1 MSMDKINSSRK
12 YPPVYE
18 KFVPFALGALAL
30 LVIVLVIVT
39 IAVAL
44 GLIPCAA

>member
-1 MSMDKINSSRK
+1 MGKLNASRK

-18 KFVPFALGALAL
+18 TIVPFALGALAL

-39 IAVAL
+39 VAVAL
-44 GLIPCAA
+44 GLIPTAA

>member
-1 MSMDKINSSRK
+1 MDKTNASRK

-18 KFVPFALGALAL
+18 KIVPFALSALAL

-44 GLIPCAA
+44 GVISTPA

>member
-1 MSMDKINSSRK
+1 M
-12 YPPVYE
+12 YE
-18 KFVPFALGALAL
+18 RIVPFALGALAL

-44 GLIPCAA
+44 GIIPTAG

>member
-1 MSMDKINSSRK
+1 MDKLNTSRK
-12 YPPVYE
+12 YPPMYE
-18 KFVPFALGALAL
+18 KIVPFALSALAL

-44 GLIPCAA
+44 GLIPSAA

>member
-1 MSMDKINSSRK
+1 MDKPRR

-18 KFVPFALGALAL
+18 KIVPFALGALAL
-30 LVIVLVIVT
+30 IIVILIIVT

-44 GLIPCAA
+44 GVIPTAA

>member
-1 MSMDKINSSRK
+1 MEKISRK
-12 YPPVYE
+12 YPPLYE
-18 KFVPFALGALAL
+18 RIVPLALGTLAL

-44 GLIPCAA
+44 GLIPAAA

>member
-1 MSMDKINSSRK
+1 MDKINPSRK
-12 YPPVYE
+12 YPPIYE
-18 KFVPFALGALAL
+18 KIVPFALSALAL

-44 GLIPCAA
+44 GLIPTAA

>member
-1 MSMDKINSSRK
+1 MDKTNASRK
-12 YPPVYE
+12 YPPMYE
-18 KFVPFALGALAL
+18 KIVPFALSALAL

-44 GLIPCAA
+44 GVISTPA

>member
-1 MSMDKINSSRK
+1 MDKLNTSRK

-18 KFVPFALGALAL
+18 KIVPFALGALAL

-44 GLIPCAA
+44 GLIPTAG

>member
-1 MSMDKINSSRK
+1 MDKTSRK
-12 YPPVYE
+12 YPPMYE
-18 KFVPFALGALAL
+18 RIVPFALGALAL

-44 GLIPCAA
+44 GIIPTAG